1 MMTLWLGAAGLT
13 ALALVFI
20 FAPFFVKFRGNSIE
34 RIDNN
39 VAIYKSQLAEL
50 ELDKQAGR
58 ISEEDYQ
65 SQSLE
70 VQRNLLND
78 TTQEDSAIDTT
89 TSGNWL
95 LPVLA
100 ITMVLGGVFFYQDL
114 GAENEVAIS
123 ELLKRSYQGDFEK
136 EDSLELLDRLE
147 AQSQKKP
154 KDVETWYLLGR
165 LNFELGNFHEAVL
178 GFNGVLTNLPIDAKQ
193 DQAMAMA
200 QLAQAQFFAS
210 DRHLDKA
217 TESMLKQV
225 LEINPQETT
234 SLGLLGVA
242 AFDQQKFSEAIH
254 YWQRLLV
261 LMPANNPNTQAIK
274 GGIEK
279 ARSQLNET
287 QLAGLKEKQKPKVEA
302 ATSIVV
308 KVDLADSIKSQ
319 VPENA
324 DVFVLAKAKSGPP
337 MPLAVKRLTVSQWPI
352 MVTLD
357 DSMAMM
363 ESLKMSNFDEVV
375 ITARISKS
383 GVGNAKPGDIEG
395 QSTAIAISTKQTQIT
410 INKILP

>member
-1 MMTLWLGAAGLT
+1 MMTLWMGAAGLT
-13 ALALVFI
+13 VLALIFI
-20 FAPFFVKFRGNSIE
+20 FAPFFIKFRGNSIK
-34 RIDNN
+34 RNDNN

-58 ISEEDYQ
+58 VSNEDYQ

-78 TTQEDSAIDTT
+78 TAQDNDSLDEGA
-89 TSGNWL
+89 SGNWMM
-95 LPVLA
+95 PVLA
-100 ITMVLGGVFFYQDL
+100 VIMIVGGVWIYQDL

-123 ELLKRSYQGDFEK
+123 ELLKRSYQGNFEK
-136 EDSLELLDRLE
+136 EDSLELLERLNT
-147 AQSQKKP
+147 QSLEKP
-154 KDVETWYLLGR
+154 ADVETWYLLGR

-178 GFNGVLTNLPIDAKQ
+178 GFNGVLTNLPADAKE
-193 DQAMAMA
+193 DQAVAMA

-210 DRHLDKA
+210 DRQLDKA
-217 TESMLKQV
+217 TESMLQQV

-242 AFDQQKFSEAIH
+242 SFDQQDFLAAVH
-254 YWQRLLV
+254 YWQRLLAII
-261 LMPANNPNTQAIK
+261 PANNPNAVAIK

-279 ARSQLNET
+279 ARSQLSEA
-287 QLAGLKEKQKPKVEA
+287 QLATLQAETKAVV

-308 KVDLADSIKSQ
+308 TVDLADNVKAV

-324 DVFVLAKAKSGPP
+324 DLFVLAKAKSGPP
-337 MPLAVKRLTVSQWPI
+337 MPLAVKRLNVSQWPI
-352 MVTLD
+352 TVTLD

-363 ESLKMSNFDEVV
+363 ESLKMSLFDEVV

-395 QSTAIAISTKQTQIT
+395 TTGAIAITTKQTSVT
-410 INKILP
+410 INQVLP

>member
-1 MMTLWLGAAGLT
+1 MMTFWLAVAGLT
-13 ALALVFI
+13 VLALVFI
-20 FAPFFVKFRGNSIE
+20 FAPFFVNFRGNSIE
-34 RIDNN
+34 RVDNN

-58 ISEEDYQ
+58 VSEEDYQ
-65 SQSLE
+65 SQTLE

-78 TTQEDSAIDTT
+78 TSQESEALDN
-89 TSGNWL
+89 TSSSNWL
-95 LPVLA
+95 MPILA
-100 ITMVLGGVFFYQDL
+100 VVMIVGGVLIYQDL

-123 ELLKRSYQGDFEK
+123 ELLKRSYQGDFDK
-136 EDSLELLDRLE
+136 EDSLELLARLE
-147 AQSQKKP
+147 TQSHKKP

-165 LNFELGNFHEAVL
+165 LNFELGNYNDAVL
-178 GFNGVLTNLPIDAKQ
+178 GFNGVLTNLPAEAKQ

-210 DRHLDKA
+210 DRNLDKA
-217 TESMLKQV
+217 TESMLLDV
-225 LEINPQETT
+225 LKIIPQETT

-242 AFDQQKFSEAIH
+242 AFDQQRFLEAIH
-254 YWQRLLV
+254 YWQRLLK
-261 LMPANNPNTQAIK
+261 LMPANNPNTVAIK

-279 ARSQLNET
+279 ARSQLT
-287 QLAGLKEKQKPKVEA
+287 QAQLATLEEKASPSV

-308 KVDLADSIKSQ
+308 TVDLADSIKRQ
-319 VPENA
+319 VPQNS

-337 MPLAVKRLTVSQWPI
+337 MPLAVKRLTVSEWPI
-352 MVTLD
+352 TVTLD

-363 ESLKMSNFDEVV
+363 ESLKMSNFEEVV

-383 GVGNAKPGDIEG
+383 GVGNAKAGDIEG
-395 QSTAIAISTKQTQIT
+395 KSTAISISTKQAHIT

>member
-1 MMTLWLGAAGLT
+1 MMTFWLAVTGLT
-13 ALALVFI
+13 VLALVFI

-34 RIDNN
+34 RVDNN

-50 ELDKQAGR
+50 DLDKQAGR
-58 ISEEDYQ
+58 VSEEDYQ
-65 SQSLE
+65 SQTLE

-78 TTQEDSAIDTT
+78 TNQESESLGK
-89 TSGNWL
+89 TSSSNWL
-95 LPVLA
+95 MPILA
-100 ITMVLGGVFFYQDL
+100 MVMIVGGIFIYQDL

-123 ELLKRSYQGDFEK
+123 ELLKRSYQGDFDK
-136 EDSLELLDRLE
+136 EDSLELLARLE
-147 AQSQKKP
+147 AQSHKKP

-165 LNFELGNFHEAVL
+165 LNFELGNYNDAVL
-178 GFNGVLTNLPIDAKQ
+178 GFNGVLTNLPAEAKQ

-210 DRHLDKA
+210 DRNLDKA
-217 TESMLKQV
+217 TESMLLDV
-225 LEINPQETT
+225 LKIIPQETT

-242 AFDQQKFSEAIH
+242 AFDQKRFSDAVH
-254 YWQRLLV
+254 YWQRLLK
-261 LMPANNPNTQAIK
+261 LMPANNPNTAAIK

-279 ARSQLNET
+279 ARSQLT
-287 QLAGLKEKQKPKVEA
+287 QAQLATLEEKPKSKM

-308 KVDLADSIKSQ
+308 TVDLADSVKSQ

-337 MPLAVKRLTVSQWPI
+337 MPLAVKRLTVSEWPI
-352 MVTLD
+352 TVTLD

-363 ESLKMSNFDEVV
+363 ESLKMSNFEEVV

-383 GVGNAKPGDIEG
+383 GVGNAKAGDIEG
-395 QSTAIAISTKQTQIT
+395 SSAAIAITTKQAHIS

>member
-78 TTQEDSAIDTT
+78 TTQEDVAIDTT

-95 LPVLA
+95 LPILA
-100 ITMVLGGVFFYQDL
+100 LTMILGGVFIYQDL

-136 EDSLELLDRLE
+136 EDSLELLARLE
-147 AQSQKKP
+147 AQSKKKP
-154 KDVETWYLLGR
+154 TDVETWYLLGR

-242 AFDQQKFSEAIH
+242 AFDQKRFLEAVH
-254 YWQRLLV
+254 YWQRLLA
-261 LMPANNPNTQAIK
+261 LMPANNPNTVAIK

-279 ARSQLNET
+279 ARSQLTKT
-287 QLAGLKEKQKPKVEA
+287 QLAGLEEKPKIEV

-308 KVDLADSIKSQ
+308 NVDLADNIKSQ
-319 VPENA
+319 VPKNA
-324 DVFVLAKAKSGPP
+324 DVFVLAKAKAGPP

-352 MVTLD
+352 TVTLD

-383 GVGNAKPGDIEG
+383 GVGNAKSGDIEG
-395 QSTAIAISTKQTQIT
+395 QSAAMAISTKQTHIT